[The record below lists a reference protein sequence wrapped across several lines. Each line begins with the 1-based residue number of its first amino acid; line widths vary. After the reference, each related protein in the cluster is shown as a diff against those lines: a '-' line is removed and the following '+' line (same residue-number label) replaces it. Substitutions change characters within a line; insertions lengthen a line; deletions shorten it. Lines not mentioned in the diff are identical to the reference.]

1 MLIPEL
7 DSMSSGGQTPGRS
20 GGTTPGRTSG
30 RTTPTLPSPR
40 GGGGSFNEGRTKAAS
55 VESVESLD
63 DADEDLRMEAE
74 RLAWQAAARERAE
87 RERVARAR
95 GGSVPED
102 RRSVRSSVN
111 LESERS
117 SCDLS
122 TSERSVEAARGA
134 RNSVVE
140 AKEQLEE
147 AEEAAKQRSNEA
159 IGLQKSLSME
169 QRQRS
174 LRATASSGLQG
185 SRGAGS
191 FTGYNSGSAS
201 DFEAFSPATRRATAA
216 MASMSAMSGK
226 SRTGS
231 FESAA
236 GDLGPIDDADDEE
249 AEEGVGRPR
258 TVTQETLQKQESWLN
273 RMLFGAAEAEEESMR
288 HEEEEAEEVRQVQ
301 RRPLPS
307 PAPRHLSCS
316 LSQPALAF
324 APGARRARLDRRR
337 RSRADGAARLPRQ
350 GSARLAAHPQGE
362 RSARGRES

>member
-1 MLIPEL
+1 
-7 DSMSSGGQTPGRS
+7 
-20 GGTTPGRTSG
+20 
-30 RTTPTLPSPR
+30 
-40 GGGGSFNEGRTKAAS
+40 
-55 VESVESLD
+55 
-63 DADEDLRMEAE
+63 MEAGASHG
-74 RLAWQAAARERAE
+74 RPPPANAQSGNGW
-87 RERVARAR
+87 RAR

-140 AKEQLEE
+140 AKEEVEE

-174 LRATASSGLQG
+174 LRHRLERAPGLARRRVVHRVQLG
-185 SRGAGS
+185 LRSTLR
-191 FTGYNSGSAS
+191 
-201 DFEAFSPATRRATAA
+201 AFSPATRRATAA

-236 GDLGPIDDADDEE
+236 ATSGD
-249 AEEGVGRPR
+249 
-258 TVTQETLQKQESWLN
+258 
-273 RMLFGAAEAEEESMR
+273 
-288 HEEEEAEEVRQVQ
+288 
-301 RRPLPS
+301 
-307 PAPRHLSCS
+307 
-316 LSQPALAF
+316 
-324 APGARRARLDRRR
+324 
-337 RSRADGAARLPRQ
+337 
-350 GSARLAAHPQGE
+350 
-362 RSARGRES
+362 

>member
-1 MLIPEL
+1 
-7 DSMSSGGQTPGRS
+7 
-20 GGTTPGRTSG
+20 
-30 RTTPTLPSPR
+30 
-40 GGGGSFNEGRTKAAS
+40 
-55 VESVESLD
+55 
-63 DADEDLRMEAE
+63 MEAE

-147 AEEAAKQRSNEA
+147 AEEAARQRSNEA

-174 LRATASSGLQG
+174 LRATASGAGLQG

-216 MASMSAMSGK
+216 MASMSAMSAK

-288 HEEEEAEEVRQVQ
+288 HEEEEAEEVRQVHL
-301 RRPLPS
+301 RLPS
-307 PAPRHLSCS
+307 PRPAPRLPSSS
-316 LSQPALAF
+316 L
-324 APGARRARLDRRR
+324 
-337 RSRADGAARLPRQ
+337 
-350 GSARLAAHPQGE
+350 
-362 RSARGRES
+362 

>member
-1 MLIPEL
+1 M
-7 DSMSSGGQTPGRS
+7 
-20 GGTTPGRTSG
+20 
-30 RTTPTLPSPR
+30 
-40 GGGGSFNEGRTKAAS
+40 
-55 VESVESLD
+55 
-63 DADEDLRMEAE
+63 
-74 RLAWQAAARERAE
+74 
-87 RERVARAR
+87 
-95 GGSVPED
+95 
-102 RRSVRSSVN
+102 RSSVN

-216 MASMSAMSGK
+216 MASMSAMSAK

-288 HEEEEAEEVRQVQ
+288 HEEEEAEEVRQVHASPRQ
-301 RRPLPS
+301 PSPRHLPLPS
-307 PAPRHLSCS
+307 SS
-316 LSQPALAF
+316 LSPPALTI

-337 RSRADGAARLPRQ
+337 RSRADGAARLPRE
-350 GSARLAAHPQGE
+350 GSARLAAHAQGE
-362 RSARGRES
+362 RSAGGRES